1 MTVAVCI
8 HRRALGELAG
18 DPVSEGMPPGRKNAT
33 LLLQQRSPRHSASL
47 CTMQCTMQ
55 NPPVI
60 PKDEFR
66 RMRWHAWSCIQAL
79 YVQLTG
85 IGCAHMLHLPF
96 EELSVV
102 FVETN
107 DDSASIISASL
118 WRACR
123 I

>member
-1 MTVAVCI
+1 MGVGDGAGGGPAVLSHCAVPSR
-8 HRRALGELAG
+8 HAVPRW
-18 DPVSEGMPPGRKNAT
+18 VN
-33 LLLQQRSPRHSASL
+33 LQQRSPRHSASL